1 MNTFLA
7 YVDSYADQ
15 ISPSGQAFRAHNLH
29 SSMKKQN
36 YAVVSIY
43 SADAED
49 FHVTSA
55 SEDDK

>member
-1 MNTFLA
+1 M
-7 YVDSYADQ
+7 DSYADQ